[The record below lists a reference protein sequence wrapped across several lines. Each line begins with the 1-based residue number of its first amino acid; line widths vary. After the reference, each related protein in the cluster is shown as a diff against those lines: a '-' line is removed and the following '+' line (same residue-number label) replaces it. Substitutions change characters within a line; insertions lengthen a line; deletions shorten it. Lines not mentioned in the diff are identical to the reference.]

1 MADIYRGS
9 VLSKGLGLLSVVFL
23 VAGIWAILAAEWLA
37 LLCAL
42 VASTLAAYGG
52 YRAAGGRHNPELAKA
67 TWEKQA
73 HIDIVSDQVASW
85 PAKVEA
91 MFSMLE
97 QEARGD
103 YAAALAALKLRNVPP
118 IVESAY
124 IEAVR
129 SPSRDTWGH
138 LKEVFLKNP
147 PER

>member
-9 VLSKGLGLLSVVFL
+9 VLSKAFDLLSVVSL
-23 VAGIWAILAAEWLA
+23 IGGIGALLAAEWLA
-37 LLCAL
+37 FLYAL
-42 VASTLAAYGG
+42 VAYVLAAYGA

-73 HIDIVSDQVASW
+73 HIDIVSEQVASW

-91 MFSMLE
+91 IFSMLE

-118 IVESAY
+118 SVESAY

-129 SPSRDTWGH
+129 TPSRDTWEH
-138 LKEVFLKNP
+138 LKS
-147 PER
+147 